1 MRALSLLRPRAPRP
15 RSPPAR
21 SLADA
26 NIEFVVQDG
35 ETMEKDWSK
44 VGKDDLVILPAFG
57 AKLDEMQMLDA
68 KGVTIVDT
76 TCPWVSK
83 VWGVVDKH
91 KARGMTSVIHGKY
104 AHEEAIATASFADV
118 FLIVKNEK
126 EATFVCDYVVNGGT

>member
-1 MRALSLLRPRAPRP
+1 
-15 RSPPAR
+15 
-21 SLADA
+21 
-26 NIEFVVQDG
+26 
-35 ETMEKDWSK
+35 MEKDWSK